1 MLDLPDKTGETPV
14 ARQIP
19 SKLFSNTS
27 LFSISP
33 PPLLVISMPAALLPN
48 IRLFLNNGWLFELI
62 RTPAMNKKKHFDHD
76 VNKHNINN

>member
-1 MLDLPDKTGETPV
+1 MWYIMLDIPDKTGETPV

-62 RTPAMNKKKHFDHD
+62 RTPAMNQE
-76 VNKHNINN
+76 NTL